1 MARTIDWASLEMQ
14 AADDE
19 PSFFSLMTDRLANR
33 QIACGITRTT
43 PADT

>member
-1 MARTIDWASLEMQ
+1 MQ

-19 PSFFSLMTDRLANR
+19 PSFFSLMTDQLANR

-43 PADT
+43 PETHDLIRT